1 VEDMLA
7 KKKDSNSSDLTKK
20 SASKEMGKLSPV
32 LKKNL
37 NSLVKQAEKHG
48 ISKKELI
55 KLIQG
60 E

>member
-1 VEDMLA
+1 
-7 KKKDSNSSDLTKK
+7 
-20 SASKEMGKLSPV
+20 MGKLSPV